1 MIDMVTQFKPLFAF
15 LSLFASSSPTWEP
28 ALLSRETIPYILD
41 TLLAITYAEVLAL
54 LVSFPTFVAHIPNSQ
69 PWVLASM
76 AHWLW

>member
-1 MIDMVTQFKPLFAF
+1 MINMITLFKALFAF
-15 LSLFASSSPTWEP
+15 LSPFASTTPTWEP

-41 TLLAITYAEVLAL
+41 TLLAITYAEALAL